1 MMTVDKLF
9 GTKLLSKAKRAA
21 LKLAKREIERILAKP
36 DLPAGV
42 AVTASED
49 GVMLEGKTVK
59 SRAVTDPSVRDI
71 AR

>member
-1 MMTVDKLF
+1 MMKFDKLF
-9 GTKLLSKAKRAA
+9 SDRLLSRAKRAA

-42 AVTASED
+42 SMTASDD
-49 GVMLEGKTVK
+49 GVILTGKGLK
-59 SRAVTDPSVRDI
+59 SRAVTDPAVRDI

>member
-1 MMTVDKLF
+1 MMKFDKL
-9 GTKLLSKAKRAA
+9 LEKAKRAA

-42 AVTASED
+42 AVTARED
-49 GVMLEGKTVK
+49 GVTLEGKNLK
-59 SRAVTDPSVRDI
+59 SRAVKDPSVRDI